1 MPITLDEVRHIA
13 RLARLRL
20 TPEEERRFAEQL
32 SAVLEYA
39 DRLRRVDTTG
49 IPPTA
54 SVLGVPA
61 PLRPDAV
68 RPGLGRNQLLS
79 NAPAIE
85 DGMFR
90 VPAVQEPS

>member
-1 MPITLDEVRHIA
+1 MAITLDEVRHIA

-20 TPEEERRFAEQL
+20 TPKEEERYTEQL

-61 PLRPDAV
+61 PLRSDAV
-68 RPGLGRNQLLS
+68 RPGPGRNRLLS
-79 NAPAIE
+79 NAPATE